1 MRHNM
6 QHNMCR
12 ILEDELDILFL
23 LLVILSQ
30 FLKIAIILSEPLI
43 NTLVFLKVSQKVVVV
58 SRKVV
63 ELN

>member
-43 NTLVFLKVSQKVVVV
+43 NTLLFLKVSQKVVVV